1 MTDTRTSA
9 MDHPVKSV
17 AAAGLVLG
25 LTFAFAQA
33 HSWYPPECCHDV
45 DCAPVESISKVQPE
59 DGSAPLLRVT
69 SSVGTVVIPAGFPA
83 RPSKDHRMHI
93 CVSYDEFG
101 GRALLCWFMP
111 PST

>member
-1 MTDTRTSA
+1 MRAIA
-9 MDHPVKSV
+9 MHHNLKI
-17 AAAGLVLG
+17 AAAVGLVLG
-25 LTFAFAQA
+25 LTVAFAAA

-69 SSVGTVVIPAGFPA
+69 SSLGTIVIPAGFPA

-93 CVSYDEFG
+93 CLSYDEFG
-101 GRALLCWFMP
+101 VRALLCWFVP

>member
-9 MDHPVKSV
+9 MDHPVRSV

-45 DCAPVESISKVQPE
+45 DCAPVESISKVQLE
-59 DGSAPLLRVT
+59 NGSAPLLRVT
-69 SSVGTVVIPAGFPA
+69 SSVGTIIIPAGFPA
-83 RPSKDHRMHI
+83 RHSKDHRMHI
-93 CVSYDEFG
+93 CLSYDEFG
-101 GRALLCWFMP
+101 APSLLCWFVP